1 MWFSVVILL
10 HWNIWGNRCYYLMAC
25 LYACKVGENVG
36 LLQHMEMP
44 SITAANKLKLLDAIR
59 SGKAFTLTDAAKLTG
74 VNRYTAWCWV
84 QDDPDFREQ
93 WDRAKQAVYDD
104 MLDACE
110 RGLMENVAKGDN
122 TAMIFML
129 KSQGKLRGFGDK
141 LEINHNV
148 THTIDID
155 EAARRISFALNAASE
170 RGQIVD
176 GSFSEVVAL
185 PPATPALE
193 VREAIGARK
202 KHETKQ
208 GKRLKRSAITAPAT
222 A

>member
-1 MWFSVVILL
+1 MGTDKYNPHYSDSEKAAKKAEIL
-10 HWNIWGNRCYYLMAC
+10 A
-25 LYACKVGENVG
+25 
-36 LLQHMEMP
+36 
-44 SITAANKLKLLDAIR
+44 AIR
-59 SGKAFTLTDAAKLTG
+59 SGQCFTLTDACNLCDFP
-74 VNRYTAWCWV
+74 RFTAWKWM
-84 QDDPDFREQ
+84 QDDPDFAEA
-93 WDRAKQAVYDD
+93 WDIAKQNAYDD

-110 RGLMENVAKGDN
+110 RGLMENVGNRDN
-122 TAMIFML
+122 TAMIFFL

-141 LEINHNV
+141 LEVNHNV

-170 RGQIVD
+170 RGQAIN
-176 GSFSEVVAL
+176 GEFTEIVAL

-193 VREAIGARK
+193 ARQAIEKQK

-208 GKRLKRSAITAPAT
+208 GKRLKQSFVSAPAP